1 MATSPNYSRLGA
13 FIVLAGALIVASLV
27 WFGGVGGNKHEFYA
41 ETYFENPVSGL
52 DVGSSVNFRG
62 VKLGSVKRI
71 SFIGAE
77 YPNADA
83 DDRQIIWVQLALD
96 ERLLGMHGD
105 EAEEHLKGMVVRGV
119 HATVSA
125 SGVTGLSHIEINFPK
140 VQIKDRKISWRPRST
155 CIPPAPSILQSA
167 ADSAQRI
174 LGQLDR
180 LNLLDA
186 WTNIVTTV
194 RSAGSTMD
202 NADDLLNSQKGN
214 IAEIIENLR
223 EASISLRVFANE
235 IRDNPAA
242 LLRDNPPKPLDET
255 R

>member
-1 MATSPNYSRLGA
+1 MATSPNYARLGF
-13 FIVLAGALIVASLV
+13 FIVIAGALIVCSLV
-27 WFGGVGGNKHEFYA
+27 WFGGMGGNKHEFLA

-52 DVGSSVNFRG
+52 DVGSTVNFRG

-77 YPNADA
+77 YPHANAEDQ
-83 DDRQIIWVQLALD
+83 QIIWVQLAFD
-96 ERLLGMHGD
+96 ERLLGMRGED
-105 EAEEHLKGMVVRGV
+105 AEDHLRDMVSRGI

-140 VQIKDRKISWRPRST
+140 MNIKDRKISWKPRST

-174 LGQLDR
+174 LGQIDR
-180 LNLLDA
+180 MNLLDA
-186 WTNIVTTV
+186 WTNLVTTIKNAN
-194 RSAGSTMD
+194 SAME
-202 NADDLLNSQKGN
+202 NADGLLSAERGN
-214 IAEIIENLR
+214 INEIIENLR
-223 EASISLRVFANE
+223 EASVSLRVFANE
-235 IRDNPAA
+235 IRENPAA
-242 LLRDNPPKPLDET
+242 LLRDNPPEPLDET